1 MIQSS
6 GERYIE
12 ARCEQVWMVVDD
24 ENCRARWLSFAD
36 QIEGVTVYEPS
47 TSVTFITQEHPSLA
61 HMSSVDCAATLTV
74 ELIPEGA
81 GTRVRILAAREPSG
95 KLRAI
100 AMKLT
105 AQRALDRHISISL
118 DQLAQMLA
126 GRTNG

>member
-36 QIEGVTVYEPS
+36 QIEGITVYEPS
-47 TSVTFITQEHPSLA
+47 TSVTFSTQEHPSLA
-61 HMSSVDCAATLTV
+61 RMASPDCCATLTV

-81 GTRVRILAAREPSG
+81 GTRVRLLAVREPSG
-95 KLRAI
+95 RLRAI

-105 AQRALDRHISISL
+105 AQRALERHISVSL
-118 DQLAQMLA
+118 EQLAQMLA
-126 GRTNG
+126 GRTAG

>member
-1 MIQSS
+1 MIQTS

-36 QIEGVTVYEPS
+36 QIEGITVYEPS
-47 TSVTFITQEHPSLA
+47 TSVTFSTQEHPSLA
-61 HMSSVDCAATLTV
+61 HMSSEDCAATLTV

-81 GTRVRILAAREPSG
+81 GTRGRLLAVREPSG
-95 KLRAI
+95 RLRAI

-105 AQRALDRHISISL
+105 AHRALERHISVSL

-126 GRTNG
+126 GRTAG